1 MSADKSPI
9 NSISESVEAPLSI
22 RELACVLVK
31 HYGLHEGRFD
41 LLVKFQIGTGAV
53 GPDPAAPIPG
63 AMIGVSRIGLMPS
76 RTDGFTTV
84 DAALVNPVKK
94 SRKKILA

>member
-1 MSADKSPI
+1 MSTDKSPI

-22 RELACVLVK
+22 RELASVLVK
-31 HYGLHEGRFD
+31 HYGLHEGCFD
-41 LLVKFQIGTGAV
+41 LLVEFQIGTGAV

-84 DAALVNPVKK
+84 DAALVNQVKK
-94 SRKKILA
+94 SRNTKRH